1 MATQAI
7 NTIPYIEQTDVNK
20 GKFFSVKSECYLHR
34 VRRYFRTLT
43 VAVELYF
50 HPFMFSFPFWPF
62 FSTLRP
68 PALANSWLTA
78 SSCTVEERRLQL
90 PQYLLQVLLF
100 SWEICRGFNLPCLLH
115 PAPRRPKNKGFK
127 IKFRSVNFLCC
138 IIALQYKTNNKR
150 STVFGE
156 VFSYWFMIK
165 VVFVKIITQDKSQ
178 SIVKIQS
185 YLLMSYC

>member
-1 MATQAI
+1 MYIKLYESSTCLQLTTYTTYIHIRKGQI
-7 NTIPYIEQTDVNK
+7 NGNTSNKHNYIEQTDVNK
-20 GKFFSVKSECYLHR
+20 GKFFSVKSECLHR

-50 HPFMFSFPFWPF
+50 QPFTFSFPFWPF

-78 SSCTVEERRLQL
+78 SSCTVGVRRLQL
-90 PQYLLQVLLF
+90 PQYLLQVHLF
-100 SWEICRGFNLPCLLH
+100 SWEICRGFNLPCLIH
-115 PAPRRPKNKGFK
+115 PAPRRPKNKSFK

-156 VFSYWFMIK
+156 VFSYMIY
-165 VVFVKIITQDKSQ
+165 D
-178 SIVKIQS
+178 
-185 YLLMSYC
+185 